1 MRLEGRRLEG
11 RLEGKVALITGAAN
25 GVDDQMMGIGGAAA
39 RLFAREGAAVVVA
52 DIERDAGELT
62 AAQIRAEGGRALFVH
77 LDVTEEPRW
86 AAAVEATAS
95 QLGPVDVLVNN
106 AGIGVLADIEETTV
120 ELWDAHQ
127 KVHGRGA
134 WLGVKHVAPSMR
146 ERGGGSIIN
155 VSSIHAM
162 TGSPTLAAYHAA
174 KGAVRSFTKMAAIQ
188 YAPVGIRVNSVHP
201 GYAMTP
207 MTRPGF
213 EDAVV
218 GPMVMERIPVGRFA
232 EPEEIALGILFLASE
247 ESSYMT
253 GAELVIDGGVTA
265 Q

>member
-1 MRLEGRRLEG
+1 MRLK
-11 RLEGKVALITGAAN
+11 GKVALITGSAN
-25 GVDDQMMGIGGAAA
+25 GGEGRMMGIGGAAA
-39 RLFAREGAAVVVA
+39 GMFAREGAAVVVA
-52 DIERDAGELT
+52 DIDDAAGEQT
-62 AAQIRAEGGRALFVH
+62 ASGIRAGGGRALFVH
-77 LDVTEEPRW
+77 LDVTEEDQW
-86 AAAVEATAS
+86 AAAIEAVTGEF
-95 QLGPVDVLVNN
+95 GPVDVLVNN

-127 KVHGRGA
+127 KVHGRGT
-134 WLGVKHVAPSMR
+134 WLGTKSVAPSMR

-155 VSSIHAM
+155 VSSVHAM

-207 MTRPGF
+207 MTQRGF
-213 EDAVV
+213 EDEVI
-218 GPMVMERIPVGRFA
+218 GPLVISRIPIGRFA
-232 EPEEIALGILFLASE
+232 SPEEIAAGILFLASD
-247 ESSYMT
+247 ESSYIT

>member
-1 MRLEGRRLEG
+1 MRLQ
-11 RLEGKVALITGAAN
+11 GKVALITGAAN
-25 GVDDQMMGIGGAAA
+25 GVEGRMMGIGGAAA
-39 RLFAREGAAVVVA
+39 GMFAREGAAVVIADVA
-52 DIERDAGELT
+52 DENGEQT
-62 AAQIRAEGGRALFVH
+62 AAGIRDDGGRALFVH
-77 LDVTEEPRW
+77 LDVTEEAHW
-86 AAAVEATAS
+86 ASAVEAATGEF
-95 QLGPVDVLVNN
+95 GPVSVLVNN

-127 KVHGRGA
+127 QVHGRGA
-134 WLGVKHVAPSMR
+134 WLGTKHVAPAMR

-155 VSSIHAM
+155 VSSVHAM

-207 MTRPGF
+207 MTQPGF
-213 EDAVV
+213 EDEVI
-218 GPMVMERIPVGRFA
+218 GPLVISRIPVGRFA
-232 EPEEIALGILFLASE
+232 TPEEIAAGILFLASD
-247 ESSYMT
+247 ESSYIT